1 MIYNR
6 EFFEK
11 LCKDNNLVLLNDYS
25 DIKIT
30 SKTLIEG
37 TCTHENCN
45 ENYSKTLGAMY
56 LYSVY
61 CKKCTKLEKREKY
74 KKTCL
79 VKFGYENA
87 TQNKQIKENTKNT
100 NLKKYGVTNVFQN
113 LNIQQK
119 QKDTC
124 KERYGAENVFQ
135 NDEIKQ
141 KTKDTCLSK
150 YGVENIMHIDQTKSK
165 IKKTNLLRFGTEYAS
180 QNKEIKQKVKDTCLL
195 NFGVNYALQSKE
207 VRDKGIATNLINY
220 GTRFPMQNAEYAE
233 KASKKAYLLKPYTLP
248 SGKIIMLQGFE
259 HFAMNDL
266 LQKENISEDDILNDR
281 SQVPE
286 IWYVDESGEKHRH
299 YVDFYIASQNR
310 CIEVKSTWT
319 FERNEKRVY
328 AKQAAAKELGLLYEI
343 RVYDDVGNIIFTL

>member
-1 MIYNR
+1 MLYNR
-6 EFFEK
+6 EFFEQF
-11 LCKDNNLVLLNDYS
+11 CKDKKLVLLNDYN
-25 DIKIT
+25 DVKISSNT
-30 SKTLIEG
+30 VIEG

-45 ENYSKTLGAMY
+45 ENYSKFLGYMH
-56 LYSVY
+56 LYSIF
-61 CKKCTKLEKREKY
+61 CNKCTKLEKREKY

-79 VKFGYENA
+79 IKFGYENA

-135 NDEIKQ
+135 NEEIKQ
-141 KTKDTCLSK
+141 KLKETNLIK
-150 YGVENIMHIDQTKSK
+150 YGVENVINNPEIKAKMKQT
-165 IKKTNLLRFGTEYAS
+165 ILERYNCEFAS
-180 QNKEIKQKVKDTCLL
+180 QNKEIKQKVKDTCLE
-195 NFGVNYALQSKE
+195 NFGVSYALQSKE

-220 GTRFPMQNAEYAE
+220 GTRYPMQNAEYAE

-266 LQKENISEDDILNDR
+266 LHKENINENDILNER

-286 IWYVDESGEKHRH
+286 IWYTDESGEKHRH
-299 YVDFYIASQNR
+299 YVDFYIPSQNR
-310 CIEVKSTWT
+310 CIEVKSSWT
-319 FERNEKRVY
+319 FERNEKKVF
-328 AKQAAAKELGLLYEI
+328 AKQAAAKELGMLYEI
-343 RVYDDVGNIIFTL
+343 RVYDDVGNIIVSM